1 MTEIWNAIFTSIRA
15 DFGDLPSVAEVTQVV
30 VRLTLAALLGGL
42 LGFEREQAGKAAGIR
57 THMLVALGSAFF
69 VLIPVQA
76 GIGGG
81 DLSRVLQG
89 VITGVGFLGAGT
101 ILKGSHKGQI
111 YGLTTA
117 AGIWFTAAVG
127 IAAGLGRE
135 ATALLGTILAF
146 LILTVV
152 PHVVSKHPQDENG
165 NDDQTNAE

>member
-1 MTEIWNAIFTSIRA
+1 MIEVWNAILTSIRA
-15 DFGDLPSVAEVTQVV
+15 DFGDLPSAAEVTQVV

-101 ILKGSHKGQI
+101 ILKGNHKGQI

-152 PHVVSKHPQDENG
+152 PKVVSKHPKDENG
-165 NDDQTNAE
+165 NDD

>member
-1 MTEIWNAIFTSIRA
+1 MTEVWNEVLSSIRA
-15 DFGDLPSVAEVTQVV
+15 DFSDLPSTAEITQVI

-76 GIGGG
+76 GIERG

-89 VITGVGFLGAGT
+89 VIAGVGFLGAGT
-101 ILKGSHKGQI
+101 ILKGDHKGQI

-135 ATALLGTILAF
+135 ATALLGTILAL
-146 LILTVV
+146 LILAFV
-152 PHVVSKHPQDENG
+152 PHIVSKHPKDEG
-165 NDDQTNAE
+165 

>member
-1 MTEIWNAIFTSIRA
+1 MTEIWNEVLATIRA
-15 DFGDLPSVAEVTQVV
+15 DFGDLPSVAEVTKVIL
-30 VRLTLAALLGGL
+30 RLTLAAFLGGL
-42 LGFEREQAGKAAGIR
+42 LGYEREQAGKKAGIR

-76 GIGGG
+76 GITGG

-101 ILKGSHKGQI
+101 ILKGSQKGQV

-135 ATALLGTILAF
+135 ASALLGTILA
-146 LILTVV
+146 LAILTLI
-152 PHVVSKHPQDENG
+152 PMIMKNEELKIKSE
-165 NDDQTNAE
+165 E

>member
-1 MTEIWNAIFTSIRA
+1 MSEVWHEVRTAIQA
-15 DFGDLPSVAEVTQVV
+15 DFSDLLSIAEVTQVI
-30 VRLTLAALLGGL
+30 VRLSLAALLGGL
-42 LGFEREQAGKAAGIR
+42 LGLEREHAGKAAGVR

-76 GIGGG
+76 GITDG

-89 VITGVGFLGAGT
+89 IITGVGFLGTGT
-101 ILKGSHKGQI
+101 ILKGSHKGEI

-135 ATALLGTILAF
+135 ASAILGAVLAF
-146 LILTVV
+146 SIFTLIPRL
-152 PHVVSKHPQDENG
+152 VSKRAPQ
-165 NDDQTNAE
+165 NDDEKISLEP